1 MVYIY
6 IYSIYCIYQPFNH
19 NTVFI
24 QNKNLSKCQ
33 GIQGFFKWR
42 KHCRNAQ
49 NTLWLLKRW
58 DYFVWLWAS
67 LWSKG
72 IVSKI
77 PCQALVLIPVSVLFL
92 STKRTLSQT
101 HLILV
106 TDRGSENW
114 ISCERGQE
122 NTSRKGKENKD
133 EGLKKYFCL
142 HKTWVVLR
150 VLLIVHNKDLCSL
163 NYRLR
168 ACTVWLAMCFALFT
182 ATSKSQL
189 LMKNRKKWKEIK

>member
-1 MVYIY
+1 M
-6 IYSIYCIYQPFNH
+6 
-19 NTVFI
+19 
-24 QNKNLSKCQ
+24 
-33 GIQGFFKWR
+33 
-42 KHCRNAQ
+42 
-49 NTLWLLKRW
+49 
-58 DYFVWLWAS
+58 WLWAS

-92 STKRTLSQT
+92 STKRTLSQM
-101 HLILV
+101 HGISV

-122 NTSRKGKENKD
+122 NTSRKGKEYKD
-133 EGLKKYFCL
+133 EGLKKHFCL
-142 HKTWVVLR
+142 RKTWVVLR

-189 LMKNRKKWKEIK
+189 LMKNRKKLKNRLRKHMKEQWCNSKEIQKQHKLNMRVKEDIGGKHASIF